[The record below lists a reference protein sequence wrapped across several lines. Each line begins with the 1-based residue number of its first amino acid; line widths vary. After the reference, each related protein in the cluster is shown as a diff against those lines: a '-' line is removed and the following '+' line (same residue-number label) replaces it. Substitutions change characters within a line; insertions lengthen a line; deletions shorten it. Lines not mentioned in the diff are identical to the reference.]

1 MNLDIKKLSDYSIRL
16 YLSISI
22 FSYSIAKIFGVQF
35 SKSYDYYLNNK
46 ISELSGQDLVWVFF
60 GYSKNYELFIGVI
73 QLLGVILLARNKTK
87 ILGIII
93 LCPILI
99 NILLI
104 DGYYGVNALS
114 YILYYLFLTI
124 VLIVL
129 NINQIH
135 EIFEKFLYTD
145 KTKII
150 DMNFTKMIIIVI
162 ITIILFLVS
171 WII

>member
-1 MNLDIKKLSDYSIRL
+1 MGIDIKKISDYSIRL

-35 SKSYDYYLNNK
+35 SKNYDYYLNNK

-60 GYSKNYELFIGVI
+60 GYSKNYELFIGII

-104 DGYYGVNALS
+104 DGYYGVNALN
-114 YILYYLFLTI
+114 YVLYYLLLTT

-129 NINQIH
+129 NMNQIH
-135 EIFEKFLYTD
+135 EVFKKILDID
-145 KTKII
+145 KTGII
-150 DMNFTKMIIIVI
+150 DMNFPKIIIILTV
-162 ITIILFLVS
+162 TIILFLVS